1 MQRTEPGGSRGELD
15 PMFGELASIPAN
27 PPRTGFLPGMR
38 FSSAIPRSTL
48 ILLLAFV
55 LLFAV
60 FPLSIMS
67 TDPKAKL
74 GIGPS
79 GTAEGR
85 VLSVTD
91 VSACRGSAARRIV
104 YAFSAE
110 SSSEFRGV
118 GVVCEESA
126 YYSTRVGEKIEIR
139 FLKRDP
145 AVNAIAGTEAVNEP
159 PLFLFMIFPLFF
171 LLILSPLYL
180 PQLREVVRAR
190 RLYKKGALVEGKVV
204 FVKRRSAITWP
215 GWPGSTTADVYV
227 AHQTPSGGRVETV
240 VGCSND
246 WLLNQ
251 LSPGATVHILLAQ
264 DKSARGALVEA
275 FIR

>member
-1 MQRTEPGGSRGELD
+1 
-15 PMFGELASIPAN
+15 MFDELASISAN

-38 FSSAIPRSTL
+38 LSSAVPRSTL

-74 GIGPS
+74 AIGPS

-104 YAFSAE
+104 YAFSAQ

-126 YYSTRVGEKIEIR
+126 YYSTRAGEKIEIR

-180 PQLREVVRAR
+180 PQLREIVRAR

-204 FVKRRSAITWP
+204 FVKRRSATNWP
-215 GWPGSTTADVYV
+215 RWPGSTTADVYV

-251 LSPGATVHILLAQ
+251 LSAGATVHILLAP
-264 DKSARGALVEA
+264 DKSGRGALVEA

>member
-1 MQRTEPGGSRGELD
+1 
-15 PMFGELASIPAN
+15 
-27 PPRTGFLPGMR
+27 MR
-38 FSSAIPRSTL
+38 LRSAVPRSTL

-67 TDPKAKL
+67 TDPKAKP

-104 YAFSAE
+104 YAFSAQ

-171 LLILSPLYL
+171 LVILSPLYL

-204 FVKRRSAITWP
+204 FVKRRSATTWP

-251 LSPGATVHILLAQ
+251 LSPGATVHILLAP
-264 DKSARGALVEA
+264 DKSARGVLVEA